1 MKTATRYLKR
11 TYCLKLKPFEEILS
25 EEICL
30 LPDDS
35 KRFNNILD
43 DWRKELNPQTKI
55 TLTKIT
61 LSKKYYLVE
70 AVE

>member
-1 MKTATRYLKR
+1 MKTATRYLKT
-11 TYCLKLKPFEEILS
+11 TYCRKSLPFEKILS

-30 LPDDS
+30 LPDDP
-35 KRFNNILD
+35 KMFNGVLD
-43 DWRKELNPQTKI
+43 RWREELNPQTKI

-70 AVE
+70 AAE